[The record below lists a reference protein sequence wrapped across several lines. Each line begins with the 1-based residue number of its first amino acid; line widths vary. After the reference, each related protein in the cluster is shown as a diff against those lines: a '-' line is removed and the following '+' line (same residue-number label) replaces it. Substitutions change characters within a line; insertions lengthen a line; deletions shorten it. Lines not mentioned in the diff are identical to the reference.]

1 MNAINYSYKEE
12 ELTEL
17 KANILLSI
25 QKLDEKCSKYAVTI
39 AQHHDQL
46 PCDRRND
53 KLKYFTFQ

>member
-39 AQHHDQL
+39 A
-46 PCDRRND
+46 
-53 KLKYFTFQ
+53 